1 VTKRAPDMWI
11 SLNALLG
18 VYGVKTSRL
27 MSNQDYFTCADAL
40 WPGCTAGAESLADL
54 QAKIKAMSTRERRS
68 IAKKNIHR
76 VPSCFLSDAPKH
88 EKRLAAA
95 LMARDAA

>member
-1 VTKRAPDMWI
+1 MSKRNPDMWK

-18 VYGVKTSRL
+18 VYGVKTSKL

-40 WPGCTAGAESLADL
+40 WPGTTAGAQSMAEL
-54 QAKIKAMSTRERRS
+54 QAKIKAMPTRERRA
-68 IAKKNIHR
+68 IAKRNIHR
-76 VPSCFLSDAPKH
+76 VPSCFLSTAPKH